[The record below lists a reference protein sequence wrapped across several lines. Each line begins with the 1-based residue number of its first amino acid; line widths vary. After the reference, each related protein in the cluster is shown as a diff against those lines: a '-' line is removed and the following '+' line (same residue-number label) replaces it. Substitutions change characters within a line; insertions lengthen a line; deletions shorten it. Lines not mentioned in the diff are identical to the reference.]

1 MYYTRKTE
9 ANTEKYQAIEKVS
22 ELIKKLVGER
32 SVRKTGEDSGVSAS
46 YIIGVINKRYL
57 PSADVLRRLTCESA
71 KPRNGITLEQLM
83 VAAGYQ
89 EKVTEISSFQAVLEE
104 LKQKIEQQRI
114 IIEQQR
120 KIIDQ
125 LTK

>member
-9 ANTEKYQAIEKVS
+9 ANTEKQEAMKRVS

-32 SVRKTGEDSGVSAS
+32 SIRKTGEDSGVTAS
-46 YIIGVINKRYL
+46 YITSILKLKYM
-57 PSADVLRRLTCESA
+57 PSAEILKKLTSASA
-71 KPRNGITLEQLM
+71 KPRNGVSLEDLM

-89 EKVTEISSFQAVLEE
+89 EKVTEISSFQLVLDE
-104 LKQKIEQQRI
+104 LKKKIEKQQT

-120 KIIDQ
+120 KIIDS